1 MPQHFLHIAS
11 GHSTTGIIAR
21 AGVPGTLSIWADPLH
36 EGPVPRAVTD
46 DALVEARARH
56 LAGESVAL
64 EDTQAELRRWREVL
78 DSSPA
83 YDELVLWYE
92 HDLFDQ
98 LNLIQVLDRLGA
110 RERPNAVSLVSIGS
124 YPGKPAFKGMGE
136 LTPEELAPLFDDR
149 RPVTP
154 EQYAVAQA
162 AWNAFRAPDPREV
175 EAFLASD
182 TSALPFLS
190 YALRRYLQEFP
201 STVNGLSRSE
211 QRLLDLVDRGPAEVR
226 EVFPKMHAPETYF
239 YIADGSFWNVAT
251 ALAAASPPLLGI
263 PATDRSDSLPSGHM
277 AITEAGR
284 DVRRGAADRVR
295 QCGIDCWLGG
305 VHLEGAGPIWR
316 WDPELGR
323 IVHT

>member
-1 MPQHFLHIAS
+1 MPQRFLHIAS

-21 AGVPGTLSIWADPLH
+21 AGVPGKLTIWADPLH
-36 EGPVPRAVTD
+36 EGPVPRGVTD
-46 DALVEARARH
+46 NALVEARARH
-56 LAGESVAL
+56 LAGKSVAVDDAL
-64 EDTQAELRRWREVL
+64 AELRQWREIL
-78 DSSPA
+78 DSSPS

-98 LNLIQVLDRLGA
+98 LNLIQVLDRLAG
-110 RERPNAVSLVSIGS
+110 RERPAAVSLVSIDS

-149 RPVTP
+149 RPVTA

-162 AWNAFRAPDPREV
+162 TWKAFRAPDPREV
-175 EAFLASD
+175 EACLALD

-190 YALRRYLQEFP
+190 CALRRHLQEFP
-201 STVNGLSRSE
+201 STVNGLSRTE
-211 QRLLDLVDRGPAEVR
+211 QRLLDRVDRGPAEIR
-226 EVFPKMHAPETYF
+226 DVFAKMHAPETCF

-251 ALAAASPPLLGI
+251 ALAAESPALLEI
-263 PATDRSDSLPSGHM
+263 PATYGGASLPAGRL

-295 QCGIDCWLGG
+295 LCGVDCWLGG
-305 VHLEGAGPIWR
+305 VHLQGAGPIWR
-316 WDPELGR
+316 WDPERGR
-323 IVHT
+323 IVHG